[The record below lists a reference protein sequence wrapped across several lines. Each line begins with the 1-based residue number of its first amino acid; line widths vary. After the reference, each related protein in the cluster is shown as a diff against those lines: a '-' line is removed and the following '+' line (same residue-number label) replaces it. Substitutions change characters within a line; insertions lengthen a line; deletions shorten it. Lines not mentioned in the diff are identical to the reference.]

1 MWETWVRSLG
11 WEDLLQEGMATH
23 SSVLTW
29 RIPMDRG
36 AWQAR
41 VHQVSESDMTEQLST
56 AHMKGSDG
64 LPRLPE
70 SPWHKAD
77 PGAEPEV
84 SLGSWMSQVLGKFLL
99 WVEFTQWREI
109 GDQNGSSLGICWWT
123 PRLHCSVFQRWG
135 TAHLAGFHEK
145 CSSLEYVIHPQTDP
159 VLGLD
164 ATSPSCLVPWASR
177 QWHLIIHLF
186 PLLFK
191 PWIKQFIL
199 KGDTMHCLIRTPKPR
214 LKWTPRPGNGILLV
228 ISEVPGI

>member
-1 MWETWVRSLG
+1 MAYLDCQRALGTKQTQGLSQRSAWAPGCPRCWVS
-11 WEDLLQEGMATH
+11 
-23 SSVLTW
+23 SSVGGIHSVERDRRSEWILTW
-29 RIPMDRG
+29 YLLMNDKPMSTVLLNLPPQSRI
-36 AWQAR
+36 
-41 VHQVSESDMTEQLST
+41 
-56 AHMKGSDG
+56 
-64 LPRLPE
+64 
-70 SPWHKAD
+70 
-77 PGAEPEV
+77 
-84 SLGSWMSQVLGKFLL
+84 
-99 WVEFTQWREI
+99 
-109 GDQNGSSLGICWWT
+109 